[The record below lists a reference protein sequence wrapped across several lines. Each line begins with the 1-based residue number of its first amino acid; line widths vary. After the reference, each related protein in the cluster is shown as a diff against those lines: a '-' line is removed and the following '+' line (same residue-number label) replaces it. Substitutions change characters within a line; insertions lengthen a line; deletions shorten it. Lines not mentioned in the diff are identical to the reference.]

1 MIMTLYKLKWSWL
14 FIINTGN
21 SLLPNI
27 ILIAIPYLGGDLVL
41 SLWDYLNF
49 DRLSISASLS
59 FVCIFYVNK
68 MFIVL
73 FSMFQCQGLAGF
85 SIVVY
90 NISWFPWNQ
99 RHNGPELPSGS
110 FLMTC
115 RWHFVAAF
123 RHEYLTQIK
132 FKVTST

>member
-27 ILIAIPYLGGDLVL
+27 TLIAIPYLGGDLVL

-49 DRLSISASLS
+49 DRLSISAILS

-68 MFIVL
+68 MFIAL
-73 FSMFQCQGLAGF
+73 FSQC
-85 SIVVY
+85 SSV
-90 NISWFPWNQ
+90 
-99 RHNGPELPSGS
+99 
-110 FLMTC
+110 
-115 RWHFVAAF
+115 
-123 RHEYLTQIK
+123 
-132 FKVTST
+132 KV